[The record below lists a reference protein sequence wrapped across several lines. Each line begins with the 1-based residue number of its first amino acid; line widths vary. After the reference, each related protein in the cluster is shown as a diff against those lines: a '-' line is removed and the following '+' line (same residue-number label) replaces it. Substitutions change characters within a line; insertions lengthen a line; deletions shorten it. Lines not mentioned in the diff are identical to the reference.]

1 MKGHEDCGSQL
12 PMFQTRSGK
21 SVLVSESSVQKA
33 RAVLE
38 EEGDVN
44 TKQSYLLYSM
54 HMKLLLIYLNS
65 FAEYLRHNLVSLSK
79 MKT

>member
-1 MKGHEDCGSQL
+1 
-12 PMFQTRSGK
+12 MFQTGSGK

-54 HMKLLLIYLNS
+54 HMKLYSVDIC
-65 FAEYLRHNLVSLSK
+65 
-79 MKT
+79 